1 MAEPAT
7 TPFVMYGA
15 RDAIKSGLAHIEE
28 QVESIEQAVVR
39 NSGLAFD
46 LAKTLIE
53 STCRTVLR
61 ERSVPVWSKY
71 SNAHPYEKNHQHG
84 PPPISLKLAQI
95 PCHGFQT
102 RIASESSL
110 LLTDAIH
117 EVGACRLTA
126 F

>member
-1 MAEPAT
+1 MPPVHVRCENGRCRRKND
-7 TPFVMYGA
+7 VRELGRDL
-15 RDAIKSGLAHIEE
+15 RDALA
-28 QVESIEQAVVR
+28 
-39 NSGLAFD
+39 D
-46 LAKTLIE
+46 L
-53 STCRTVLR
+53 
-61 ERSVPVWSKY
+61 PVWSKY
-71 SNAHPYEKNHQHG
+71 SNAHPYERNHQHG

>member
-1 MAEPAT
+1 MIRKKEDRVLTGRQAWELRSCELVFA
-7 TPFVMYGA
+7 
-15 RDAIKSGLAHIEE
+15 S
-28 QVESIEQAVVR
+28 VE
-39 NSGLAFD
+39 G
-46 LAKTLIE
+46 
-53 STCRTVLR
+53 
-61 ERSVPVWSKY
+61 SVPVWSKY
-71 SNAHPYEKNHQHG
+71 SNAHPYERNHQHG

-110 LLTDAIH
+110 LLTEAIH